1 MLSPAALDDLRS
13 YRWPGN
19 VRELQNCIERAVIMS
34 EGRRLTAP
42 DMELADAG
50 APASGSSLKDAR
62 EALERGMVTEAL
74 RKHNGNITSAAT
86 ELDCGRSTIREA
98 LTQLSTLGVVASRRG
113 SGAHVLDWRK
123 DGMPALLPYYLPQA
137 AIEGQGLTLVR
148 ELLEMRRLLAQEA
161 VRLAVRY
168 GDAASFA
175 GLRGMFERSLGVNDP
190 VAHVAIELE
199 IFRGLVVSS
208 KLWPAVWFAN
218 AFWVPLRDLHSHFAP
233 LAGGP
238 PPDYASSMKRLLDLV
253 EARKEREALRHVAA
267 YLARVDQ
274 LLLGRLTGEPE
285 PAAKPT
291 KTTKAKPKRP
301 SAERAR
307 T

>member
-1 MLSPAALDDLRS
+1 MAALPR
-13 YRWPGN
+13 
-19 VRELQNCIERAVIMS
+19 
-34 EGRRLTAP
+34 
-42 DMELADAG
+42 
-50 APASGSSLKDAR
+50 PASAGDESGRVAR
-62 EALERGMVTEAL
+62 ALLERIVGGQYPTGLRLPSEADL
-74 RKHNGNITSAAT
+74 AT

-123 DGMPALLPYYLPQA
+123 DGMPALLPYYIPQA

-168 GDAASFA
+168 GDEASLA
-175 GLRGMFERSLGVNDP
+175 GLRDMFERSLGVRDP

-233 LAGGP
+233 VAGGP
-238 PPDYASSMKRLLDLV
+238 PPDYAPSMKRLLDLV

-267 YLARVDQ
+267 YLSRVDD
-274 LLLGRLTGEPE
+274 LLLGRLTGD
-285 PAAKPT
+285 PAPTKKREKTNNAKPT
-291 KTTKAKPKRP
+291 PKKR
-301 SAERAR
+301 SERAR
-307 T
+307 P

>member
-1 MLSPAALDDLRS
+1 MRKGLRSGSCQTSLSDMAALS
-13 YRWPGN
+13 N
-19 VRELQNCIERAVIMS
+19 
-34 EGRRLTAP
+34 
-42 DMELADAG
+42 
-50 APASGSSLKDAR
+50 PASGGDESGRVAR
-62 EALERGMVTEAL
+62 ALLERIVAGQYPTGLRMPSEADL
-74 RKHNGNITSAAT
+74 AT

-175 GLRGMFERSLGVNDP
+175 SLRGMFERSLGVRDP

-233 LAGGP
+233 VAGGP

-267 YLARVDQ
+267 YLGRVDQ
-274 LLLGRLTGEPE
+274 LLMGRLTGTPE
-285 PAAKPT
+285 PSAKPAKAAKPART
-291 KTTKAKPKRP
+291 KPKKP

-307 T
+307 I